1 MKARTGLLTLLLI
14 LASLLAVASS
24 ALAQV
29 TITFATRDVREPY
42 ADIVAAFNASHPD
55 IHVEFLPIF
64 SDEYVT
70 QLLTMF
76 AGGAGPD
83 VFFVYEADILAW
95 AHQGLLAKLD
105 EFLEKD
111 PELNFDAIY
120 EPTWSAMTLNGSVYG
135 ISEYVN
141 PNGLV
146 WFNKTMF
153 EEAGLE
159 SPISLDRRGA
169 WTMEA
174 MRDDARKLSRIAG
187 DGGRESWGL
196 YIPNWWGP
204 IYSFLMTN
212 GFTFSDAA
220 NNLSLNSEANLRA
233 VEYLRQ
239 WTVEDRS
246 TNAYQGIDEPVYL
259 REKRLGMA
267 IAGGWYTW
275 VIDLIAPIEV
285 DVVPMPV
292 GIDGGRVAMISNP
305 AIAMNPNTRHK
316 EAAWTF
322 MKYIL
327 VGEGAEIRARR
338 EGDLPSAK
346 HLATLVEGSGPTW
359 QEAMARSMEWA
370 VPMPSEL
377 VLRPGSMELML
388 YGGQSLEA
396 VWRGDADAKPIL
408 DEIQRLASAIPL
420 ITEQ

>member
-1 MKARTGLLTLLLI
+1 MKARIAALALVVLTS
-14 LASLLAVASS
+14 LALLAGTA
-24 ALAQV
+24 AAQV
-29 TITFATRDVREPY
+29 KITFATREVREPY
-42 ADIVAAFNASHPD
+42 PDIVAAFNVSQQE
-55 IHVEFLPIF
+55 IQVEFLPVI
-64 SDEYVT
+64 SNEYVNR
-70 QLLTMF
+70 LVTMF
-76 AGGAGPD
+76 AAGTAPD

-95 AHQGLLAKLD
+95 AHRGFLAELD
-105 EFLEKD
+105 SFLEKD
-111 PELNFDAIY
+111 PELNYDAIY
-120 EPTWSAMTLNGSVYG
+120 EATWSAMTLNGRTYG

-153 EEAGLE
+153 EEAGFE

-174 MRDDARKLSRIAG
+174 MREYARKLSRISS
-187 DGGRESWGL
+187 DGTRESWGL

-204 IYSFLMTN
+204 IFSFLMTN
-212 GFTFSDAA
+212 GLTFSDAEG
-220 NNLSLNSEANLRA
+220 NLALNSSNNLRA

-239 WTVEDRS
+239 WTVEDQS
-246 TNAYQGIDEPVYL
+246 TNCYEGIDEPVYL
-259 REKRLGMA
+259 KEKRLGMA

-292 GIDGGRVAMISNP
+292 GIDGGRAAVISNP
-305 AIAMNPNTRHK
+305 AIAMYSGTPHK

-327 VGEGAEIRARR
+327 VGEGAEMRALR

-359 QEAMARSMEWA
+359 QDAMSRSMQWA
-370 VPMPSEL
+370 VPMPKEL
-377 VLRPGSMELML
+377 TLRPGSMELML
-388 YGGQSLEA
+388 YGENSLEA
-396 VWRGDADAKPIL
+396 VWRGNADAKPIL

>member
-1 MKARTGLLTLLLI
+1 MKRITALALSVAMLTLLLF
-14 LASLLAVASS
+14 AGS
-24 ALAQV
+24 AAAQV
-29 TITFATRDVREPY
+29 TITFATREVREPY

-55 IHVEFLPIF
+55 IQVEFLPVL

-70 QLLTMF
+70 RLLTMF
-76 AGGAGPD
+76 AGGTGPD

-95 AHQGLLAKLD
+95 AHQGLLAELD
-105 EFLEKD
+105 SFLEKD
-111 PELNFDAIY
+111 PELNYDAIW
-120 EPTWSAMTLNGSVYG
+120 EPTWTAMTLNGHVYG
-135 ISEYVN
+135 VSEYVN

-153 EEAGLE
+153 DEAGLE
-159 SPISLDRRGA
+159 SPISLERRGV
-169 WTMEA
+169 WTMDA
-174 MRDDARKLSRIAG
+174 MRDFARKLSRISP
-187 DGGRESWGL
+187 DGTRESWGL
-196 YIPNWWGP
+196 YMPNWWGP

-212 GFTFSDAA
+212 GFTFSDSSG
-220 NNLSLNSEANLRA
+220 NLALNSDANLRA

-239 WTVEDRS
+239 WTVEDQS
-246 TNAYQGIDEPVYL
+246 TNPYQGIDEPMHL

-292 GIDGGRVAMISNP
+292 GINGGRTAMISNP
-305 AIAMNPNTRHK
+305 AIAMNPNSRHK

-327 VGEGAEIRARR
+327 VGEGAEIRALR

-346 HLATLVEGSGPTW
+346 HLASLVEGSGPTW

-370 VPMPSEL
+370 VPMPNEL
-377 VLRPGSMELML
+377 LIRPGSMELML
-388 YGGQSLEA
+388 YGDQSLEA
-396 VWRGDADAKPIL
+396 VWRGNADAKPIL
-408 DEIQRLASAIPL
+408 DEIQRRANAIVP
-420 ITEQ
+420 ITQY

>member
-1 MKARTGLLTLLLI
+1 MKARTKALTLVLVV
-14 LASLLAVASS
+14 ASLALLASS
-24 ALAQV
+24 AMAQV
-29 TITFATRDVREPY
+29 TITFATREVREPY

-55 IHVEFLPIF
+55 IKVELLPLI
-64 SDEYVT
+64 SNEYVP

-76 AGGAGPD
+76 AGGTGPD

-95 AHQGLLAKLD
+95 AHQGLMAELD
-105 EFLEKD
+105 SFLEKD

-120 EPTWSAMTLNGSVYG
+120 EPTWSAMTLNGKIYG
-135 ISEYVN
+135 VSEYVN

-159 SPISLDRRGA
+159 SPIALDRRGA

-174 MRDDARKLSRIAG
+174 MRENARKLSRIGA
-187 DGGRESWGL
+187 DGARESWGL
-196 YIPNWWGP
+196 YISNWWGP
-204 IYSFLMTN
+204 IYSFLMSN
-212 GFTFSDAA
+212 GLTFSDA
-220 NNLSLNSEANLRA
+220 NGNLALNSENNLRA
-233 VEYLRQ
+233 VEYLRE
-239 WTVEDRS
+239 WTVEDQS
-246 TNAYQGIDEPVYL
+246 TNSYQGIDEAAHL

-275 VIDLIAPIEV
+275 VIPVIEPIEV

-292 GIDGGRVAMISNP
+292 GIDGGRTAMISNP
-305 AIAMNPNTRHK
+305 AIAMNPNTPHK

-346 HLATLVEGSGPTW
+346 HLAHLVEGSGPTW
-359 QEAMARSMEWA
+359 QEAMSRSMEWA
-370 VPMPSEL
+370 VPMPNEL
-377 VLRPGSMELML
+377 LIRPGSMELML

-396 VWRGDADAKPIL
+396 VWRGEADAKPIL
-408 DEIQRLASAIPL
+408 DEIQRLASAIPP
-420 ITEQ
+420 ITQ